1 MNEILSDLPVQRH
14 VMLPTPE
21 VLLPLETDLYP
32 RHEVGARPA
41 ERHQLAVS
49 VIVAVSSIKPS
60 LQLPASLLVTLHP
73 GPHSLFLL
81 WFGFVMH

>member
-41 ERHQLAVS
+41 ERQQLAVS
-49 VIVAVSSIKPS
+49 VIVSSIKPS

-73 GPHSLFLL
+73 GPHSLFLH
-81 WFGFVMH
+81 WFGFIMH